1 MDNFNER
8 LYRLQIEKLEL
19 EIENL
24 RAESLLNRQILVL
37 KELVPTMFNEQLG
50 EDFLTRDDLPEGAI
64 TNDGRTSLESLR
76 DIIHNM
82 YRIVFSDIN
91 PPLY

>member
-1 MDNFNER
+1 MDFKKRIEE
-8 LYRLQIEKLEL
+8 LKIEKLEL
-19 EIENL
+19 EIEL
-24 RAESLLNRQILVL
+24 MRAESILNRQVMVL
-37 KELVPTMFNEQLG
+37 TELVPTMFDKQLG
-50 EDFLTRDDLPEGAI
+50 DDFLTRDDLPEGAI

-91 PPLY
+91 PPIY